1 MSITSESDWRGLR
14 EVGQVV
20 QLTLGALERQT
31 VPGITTGE
39 LDLIARDVF
48 VAHGA
53 RSAPALTYGFPKTVL
68 ISVNDEIVH
77 GIPGNRRLQRG
88 DIVKLDVTAEKDGYV
103 ADAAKT
109 VVLDGGSPIKRRL
122 AACAEAAFLA
132 GLAAARAG
140 NPVNLIGRAVEET
153 VNRSGFTVVRALEGH
168 GVGRAIHEPP
178 NVPNYFN
185 RRQKDVLTEGLVIT
199 IEPLIAA
206 GKGAVYQDA
215 DGWTIRTNDG
225 SPTAH
230 HEHTLVITA
239 DDPVLLTGGNPFLLP
254 SAAC

>member
-1 MSITSESDWRGLR
+1 MSITTESDWRGLR

-20 QLTLGALERQT
+20 QRTLEALERHT
-31 VPGITTGE
+31 APGITTGE
-39 LDLIARDVF
+39 LDLIAREVF
-48 VAHGA
+48 EAHGA
-53 RSAPALTYGFPKTVL
+53 RSAPAITYGFPKTVL

-77 GIPGNRRLQRG
+77 GIPGNRRLRPG
-88 DIVKLDVTAEKDGYV
+88 DIVKLDVTAEKNGYV

-109 VVLDGGSPIKRRL
+109 VVLDGATDESRRL
-122 AACAEAAFLA
+122 AACAEAAFVA
-132 GLAAARAG
+132 GLAVARAG
-140 NPVNLIGRAVEET
+140 NPVNMIGRAVEDT
-153 VNRSGFTVVRALEGH
+153 VTRAGFSVVRSLEGH
-168 GVGRAIHEPP
+168 GVGRTIHEPP

-206 GKGAVYQDA
+206 GKGVVYQDP

-230 HEHTLVITA
+230 HEHTIVITSA
-239 DDPVLLTGGNPFLLP
+239 DPVLLTGAP
-254 SAAC
+254 